1 MNRQQVLELLPGYLD
16 QELSFS
22 ESRECERYLEGSE
35 ECRIFFA
42 QQRAA
47 RAELKLAALRVDA
60 PQALLLRIVATLPS
74 EISETAQATKTA
86 EAERKKPPVDRLRQR
101 LGQFGKRGIGAP
113 TWMSA
118 GAMAMSVA
126 VLGLSM
132 GLYLAV
138 PSREQR
144 LTQEL
149 VDDHV
154 RSLQSN
160 HLFDVISTNQ
170 HTVKPWFNGKLDFAP
185 PVIDLAQQGYPL
197 LGGRLDFVDGRAVAV
212 TVYRSKLHMINLYVW
227 QSSDA
232 GTRPHVIEQR
242 GYHVAHWSVAGLT
255 YWAITDASADEL
267 DGFVSNL
274 CEQLAS

>member
-47 RAELKLAALRVDA
+47 RAELKLAALREDA
-60 PQALLLRIVATLPS
+60 PQALLLRIVTTLPS
-74 EISETAQATKTA
+74 EISETAQAV
-86 EAERKKPPVDRLRQR
+86 RKKPPVDRLRQR
-101 LGQFGKRGIGAP
+101 LGQFGKRGMGAP

-212 TVYRSKLHMINLYVW
+212 TVYRYKQHMINLYVW

-242 GYHVAHWSVAGLT
+242 GYHIAHWSVAALT